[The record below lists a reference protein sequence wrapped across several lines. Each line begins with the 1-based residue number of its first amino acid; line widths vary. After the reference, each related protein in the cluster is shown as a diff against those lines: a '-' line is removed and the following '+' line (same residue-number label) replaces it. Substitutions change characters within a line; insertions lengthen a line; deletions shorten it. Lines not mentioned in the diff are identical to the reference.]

1 MNRGNSRIHIRDGK
15 LRNSSVKTRLNM
27 NLGTDKFEFK
37 TSFPSRWD
45 SRLTF
50 TSVWTGKLDGKV
62 RTGNSS
68 APGFI
73 LDEFP
78 VQDEFP
84 VSNMNSAN
92 MSRVHSPACS
102 ILRTKRPLSN

>member
-1 MNRGNSRIHIRDGK
+1 
-15 LRNSSVKTRLNM
+15 VKTRLNM

-37 TSFPSRWD
+37 TIASFPSRWD

-50 TSVWTGKLDGKV
+50 PSVWTGKLDGKV

-73 LDEFP
+73 FDEFP
-78 VQDEFP
+78 V
-84 VSNMNSAN
+84 
-92 MSRVHSPACS
+92 
-102 ILRTKRPLSN
+102 